1 MAIRAI
7 AFISRIREGWSCQTT
22 LVAPSPA
29 GPGLQLMLPSGALR
43 GGSGGT
49 VQHWVATMQLGQH
62 SATCFPPNLGT
73 KPPYSH
79 FEATKSVV
87 CFFAGVFPWEQ
98 SRWARTRGSAEAAY
112 RLTPSRLQ
120 PGAAA
125 AISAV
130 NLITNKGG
138 VEAKLSS
145 C

>member
-1 MAIRAI
+1 MAPCGTGRPPCSWASTVLRVSPQTWERSHLTAI
-7 AFISRIREGWSCQTT
+7 
-22 LVAPSPA
+22 L
-29 GPGLQLMLPSGALR
+29 
-43 GGSGGT
+43 
-49 VQHWVATMQLGQH
+49 
-62 SATCFPPNLGT
+62 
-73 KPPYSH
+73 KPR
-79 FEATKSVV
+79 KVWCV
-87 CFFAGVFPWEQ
+87 FFFHGVFPWEQ

>member
-1 MAIRAI
+1 
-7 AFISRIREGWSCQTT
+7 
-22 LVAPSPA
+22 
-29 GPGLQLMLPSGALR
+29 
-43 GGSGGT
+43 
-49 VQHWVATMQLGQH
+49 MQLGQH
-62 SATCFPPNLGT
+62 NAKFPPNLGA

-79 FEATKSVV
+79 FEAKKMW
-87 CFFAGVFPWEQ
+87 CFFFFSGVFPWEQ
-98 SRWARTRGSAEAAY
+98 SHWTRTRGSAEAAY

-120 PGAAA
+120 PGGAA